1 MVFIL
6 EEHKRALNKKNQII
20 MDYNSSA
27 QFYDSRYKQIQE
39 EKYSLVLNRYKI
51 NGKMILDLGSG
62 TGLLFGFINST
73 KYQRAM
79 KYTYVAV
86 DISWNML
93 LKHKIKALKSN
104 REKNINLMLAD
115 AENLPFRENTFNCVF
130 SFTLFQNLPHIKQ
143 GIQELLRVSTQN
155 CDLKFSILKKETKL
169 QNLLE
174 LLKPLVKDFEIID
187 KEHIEDIIIQGK
199 IKTALN

>member
-1 MVFIL
+1 M
-6 EEHKRALNKKNQII
+6 EEYKRALNKKNQII

-62 TGLLFGFINST
+62 TGLLFEFINSLKT
-73 KYQRAM
+73 KYQNTL
-79 KYTYVAV
+79 KYMYVAV

-104 REKNINLMLAD
+104 REKNINLILAD

-130 SFTLFQNLPHIKQ
+130 SFTLFQNLPHIKK
-143 GIQELLRVSTQN
+143 GIQELLRVSIQN

-174 LLKPLVKDFEIID
+174 LLKPLVKDLEIID